1 MPRFAVVPLREA
13 KQRGTPSERQR
24 IAQEY
29 AGYIEQLGSG
39 QAGKLTPGEG
49 ETPLTIRRRLTYAA
63 KETGKRLRITRSG
76 NEVYFW
82 LDPHGLPIDKRNLK
96 LRHQTGLENAAYPT
110 EDGTRDTESIE
121 GIRRGLEQMTRGEGR
136 PAEEVFAEFRARH
149 SIMNG

>member
-13 KQRGTPSERQR
+13 KQRAVPSGRQR
-24 IAQEY
+24 IVQEY

-49 ETPLTIRRRLTYAA
+49 ETSLTIRRRLMSAA
-63 KETGKRLRITRSG
+63 RETGKRLRITRNG
-76 NEVYFW
+76 DEVYFW
-82 LDPHGLPIDKRNLK
+82 LDADGLPVDKR
-96 LRHQTGLENAAYPT
+96 TGRKGA
-110 EDGTRDTESIE
+110 RDTEAIN
-121 GIRRGLEQMTRGEGR
+121 GIRRGLEEMTRAEGR